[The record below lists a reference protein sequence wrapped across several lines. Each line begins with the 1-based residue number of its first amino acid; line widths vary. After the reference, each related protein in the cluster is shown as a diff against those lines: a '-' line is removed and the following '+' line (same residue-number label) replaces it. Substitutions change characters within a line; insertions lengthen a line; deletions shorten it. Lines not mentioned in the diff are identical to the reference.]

1 MSTNFYRNT
10 LHDYRFLLNKGY
22 PERGSIQLVGDRYR
36 LTKIQRNCL
45 YRGVSS
51 NTLAQSRA
59 KKLVQ
64 KNAISGSIL
73 SIDWYNVVITIE
85 SYLKGIPVF
94 IGDDN
99 IVRDAAG
106 NYGSYRQG
114 KQTQKARALILETL
128 PNLNASFVQIYL
140 DKPVSRSGETAD
152 TLRNKL
158 TEMKITNSDIAVV
171 KSADYMLKRQEGIIA
186 TSDTAIIDSVSAVF
200 DLSRYILEKEFN
212 KKLPDTL
219 EVLTR
224 FAK

>member
-10 LHDYRFLLNKGY
+10 LYDYRFLINKGY

-51 NTLAQSRA
+51 NSLAQSRS
-59 KKLVQ
+59 KKLVR
-64 KNAISGSIL
+64 KSSISKSTL

-114 KQTQKARALILETL
+114 KKTQKARTLILNTL
-128 PNLNASFVQIYL
+128 PHLNAAFINIYL
-140 DKPVSRSGETAD
+140 DEPVSRSGETAD
-152 TLRNKL
+152 MLRNKL
-158 TEMKITNSDIAVV
+158 TEMEITNAAISVV
-171 KSADYMLKRQEGIIA
+171 KSADYMLKRQKGIIV
-186 TSDTAIIDSVSAVF
+186 TSDTVIIDSVSAVF
-200 DLSRYILEKEFN
+200 DLSRYILENEFN
-212 KKLPDTL
+212 KKLPDVL

-224 FAK
+224 FAN